1 MTNVMFIAY
10 NERVTQQRTGGGC
23 LFLVI
28 VLAVLG
34 GAYHLWERGTSDA
47 PPGATTT
54 GGGTGRYVA
63 MGDSYTAS
71 PGTGNPT
78 GTPAGCDR
86 SDNNYPHLL
95 AAKLRPAEFV
105 DVSCGGATTEHLTGA
120 QKTRDGTN
128 PPQLDA
134 VNGDTTLVTVGIGGN
149 DVGFVGFAGQCAT
162 QQATASPCK
171 TRFTANGRDE
181 LAERI
186 TAAAD
191 RLGGILDQIRSK
203 ASDARIVVVGYPAV
217 LPDDDGG
224 CWPVLPVG
232 AGDVAYFR
240 DSLERLNTALQE
252 QAKTHD
258 AGFADMS
265 TASKGRDMCTAANR
279 RWVEGP
285 APAVPAAPLH
295 PNARGEEGM
304 AEVIEKLLKLS

>member
-1 MTNVMFIAY
+1 MTNVTWLAY
-10 NERVTQQRTGGGC
+10 NERVTQRRTGGGC

-28 VLAVLG
+28 VLSVLG
-34 GAYHLWERGTSDA
+34 IAYHLWERGTSDT
-47 PPGATTT
+47 PPGVSTP
-54 GGGTGRYVA
+54 GGAGRYVA
-63 MGDSYTAS
+63 MGDSYTSS
-71 PGTGNPT
+71 PGTGRPT
-78 GTPAGCDR
+78 GTPKGCDR
-86 SDNNYPHLL
+86 SDNNYPNLL
-95 AAKLRPAEFV
+95 SAKLRPAEFV
-105 DVSCGGATTEHLTGA
+105 DVSCGGATTEHLTGE

-128 PPQLDA
+128 AAQLDA
-134 VNGDTTLVTVGIGGN
+134 ITSDTTLVTVGIGGN
-149 DVGFVGFAGQCAT
+149 DVGFVGFAAQCAT
-162 QQATASPCK
+162 QHSTASPCK
-171 TRFTANGRDE
+171 TQLTAGGRDQ

-186 TAAAD
+186 KAATD

-203 ASDARIVVVGYPAV
+203 ASEARIVVVGYPTV

-240 DSLERLNTALQE
+240 DSLERLNTALE
-252 QAKTHD
+252 ETAKSHE

-265 TASKGRDMCTAANR
+265 TASKGRDMCSAANR

-304 AEVIEKLLKLS
+304 AEVIEKLLKLP